1 MIKML
6 TLLKN
11 AVIGPCSQKEKK
23 DILIAGDKICKISP
37 AGALSNEKIADLII
51 SCDGLFAYPGIID
64 QHVHIAGGGGEQGFE
79 SRTAEI
85 SINDILMAGVT
96 AVVGLLGADGYTR
109 CLENLLAKAK
119 ALETQGITTF
129 IYSGSY
135 ALPAVTLTGSMTKDL
150 VLIDKVIGAGEIAIS
165 DHRSSQP
172 DAKSLFRLASQVH
185 LGGLLG
191 SKAGVVHIHVGDG
204 KNGLRP
210 VFELVEQTDLPIDEF
225 VPTHV
230 NRNPMLFKQA
240 INYCGG
246 GGNIDLTAGETNG
259 IPVADAVEKLIATG
273 MDLSKVTISSDANGS
288 IPGGGVSKISALYDD
303 VKTCIT
309 KKKLNPETVFRLVTE
324 NAAKILRLYPK
335 KGAVKEGSDADI
347 LLVDSGYNVQKVIVM
362 GKLMVND
369 GRVVSL

>member
-1 MIKML
+1 ML

-11 AVIGPCSQKEKK
+11 AVLGLCSQNEKK
-23 DILIAGDKICKISP
+23 DILIAGAKICKIVP
-37 AGALSNEKIADLII
+37 AGKLSSESFADEII
-51 SCDGLFAYPGIID
+51 PCDGLLAYPGIID
-64 QHVHIAGGGGEQGFE
+64 QHVHIAGGGGEQGFA

-85 SINDILMAGVT
+85 DINEILMAGVT
-96 AVVGLLGADGYTR
+96 TVVGLLGADGCTR

-119 ALETQGITTF
+119 ALEAQGITTF

-150 VLIDKVIGAGEIAIS
+150 VCVDKVIGAGEIAVS
-165 DHRSSQP
+165 DDRSSQP

-204 KNGLRP
+204 KNGLQP
-210 VFELVEQTDLPIDEF
+210 VFEIVEQTDLPIGEF
-225 VPTHV
+225 VPTHL
-230 NRNPMLFKQA
+230 NRNPMLLRQA
-240 INYCGG
+240 VNYCNG
-246 GGNIDLTAGETNG
+246 GGNIDFTAGETKG
-259 IPVADAVEKLIATG
+259 VPVADAIEMLIKTG
-273 MDLSKVTISSDANGS
+273 VDLSKVTISSDANGS

-309 KKKLNPETVFRLVTE
+309 VKKLNPQTVFRLVTE
-324 NAAKILRLYPK
+324 NVAKILKLYPK

-347 LLVDSGYNVQKVIVM
+347 LLVDNNYNVQKLISM
-362 GKLMVND
+362 GKLMVD
-369 GRVVSL
+369 GGQCVC